1 MKLLT
6 SILSI
11 IALLV
16 ILNCEK
22 ISAQSE
28 AELVEIC
35 TMISDGATYLKDF
48 KAKLEA
54 NPPAPARFSIVLSK
68 DTKYRL
74 SICSSKDYPGEAI
87 LELYDNNRILAS
99 THMVATGKD
108 YPYVNFSCQK
118 TGVYHIFIRFKDGK
132 PGLAVGLLSFVE
144 KL

>member
-54 NPPAPARFSIVLSK
+54 NPPAPA
-68 DTKYRL
+68 
-74 SICSSKDYPGEAI
+74 
-87 LELYDNNRILAS
+87 
-99 THMVATGKD
+99 
-108 YPYVNFSCQK
+108 
-118 TGVYHIFIRFKDGK
+118 
-132 PGLAVGLLSFVE
+132 
-144 KL
+144 